1 MNVSQ
6 QYEEPAHHTIQL
18 PANVAPKIYAQS
30 IITRRESRRKEE
42 RKENEEVKSGRLET
56 DLFPYLRQKFSLNLC
71 TSFICLA
78 NATHPLIIIC
88 LHEDRGRGTLTL

>member
-42 RKENEEVKSGRLET
+42 RKENE
-56 DLFPYLRQKFSLNLC
+56 
-71 TSFICLA
+71 
-78 NATHPLIIIC
+78 
-88 LHEDRGRGTLTL
+88 DRGGGSSQKVKRLINIHDIFMIDIHDIHDR